1 MVEQSL
7 PHRQPRRSPAI
18 GKLEQV
24 TAETVGTPSQAE
36 ALHQAKDTKRLSVPT
51 GRVAVDLS
59 DPLILAGVQHALSQ
73 MTRPI
78 VGCMQNA
85 VLQLIRPVVECVQN
99 DLEEWHSRMQR
110 ILLPSTRLVEE
121 CWQPA
126 LQALEALLGI
136 LLSIRR
142 ENPPGSFIGDV
153 LELLITENSD
163 EDRYQAARRLAT
175 EHLTWHFVYG
185 ATPGL
190 QQRWEQVR
198 PAFEAYCREYGLSHA
213 QGWEQLV
220 TPIVCILVLHDA
232 RELPLN
238 EMRRY
243 LARELR
249 KEVER
254 ELLGRTADEKDPADV
269 RYEPDPDVPE
279 EWAALWLDDLLELA
293 RLDPLDRLILKKHH
307 GEGYDYRTLA
317 DELGMSEGAVRVR
330 AHRALV
336 AVRSRLDDAECA

>member
-1 MVEQSL
+1 VIPVSGLFEEYWRSVL
-7 PHRQPRRSPAI
+7 EPLLDLRQRYPR
-18 GKLEQV
+18 
-24 TAETVGTPSQAE
+24 
-36 ALHQAKDTKRLSVPT
+36 
-51 GRVAVDLS
+51 
-59 DPLILAGVQHALSQ
+59 
-73 MTRPI
+73 
-78 VGCMQNA
+78 
-85 VLQLIRPVVECVQN
+85 
-99 DLEEWHSRMQR
+99 
-110 ILLPSTRLVEE
+110 
-121 CWQPA
+121 
-126 LQALEALLGI
+126 
-136 LLSIRR
+136 
-142 ENPPGSFIGDV
+142 GSFIGDV

-190 QQRWEQVR
+190 QRRWEQVR

-279 EWAALWLDDLLELA
+279 EWAALRLDVLLELA
-293 RLDPLDRLILKKHH
+293 RLDPLDQLILVKHYV
-307 GEGYDYRTLA
+307 EGYDYRTLA
-317 DELGMSEGAVRVR
+317 DEVGMSEGAVRVR